1 MFTTVAPPD
10 IESPSQPQNLAS
22 PGQTGSTID
31 LVWDAATDNWALPST
46 TSTGM
51 APWSGAMGVAV
62 YNIYRDGTLV
72 GSESEPSH
80 TATGLT
86 PGTSY
91 VWTPRITS
99 ANGSPWPSAPA
110 C

>member
-31 LVWDAATDNWALPST
+31 LVWDAATDNV
-46 TSTGM
+46 
-51 APWSGAMGVAV
+51 GVAV